1 MATLKHIASKN
12 SDYTAIEAYLV
23 YQHDAF
29 TGKQLLDE
37 QGKPKLRDSYL
48 LDTLECGDFSFATA
62 CLLAN
67 RKYGKNTQH
76 GDIKSHQYIISFDPR
91 DAANNGLTMEKAQA
105 LGLKFCEENFPG
117 HPAIV
122 CTHPDGHNHSG
133 NIHVHI
139 VIGSIRTREVERKS
153 YMQKPRDWR
162 EGMKHSSTAQT
173 MRHLRVE
180 VMELCEGAG
189 LYQIDLLNG
198 SKERVSEAEYWA
210 RRRGQLK
217 LDRENAALTAAG
229 QPPRQKKFETVK
241 DTLRRQIS
249 SVLYR
254 ATSFEEFSD
263 RLMQQYGIT
272 VKESR
277 GQLSYLPSGRTKFI
291 RAKHLGD
298 KFDKAAVLATLQA
311 NAERKP
317 KAQFKQDTIGKRS
330 VRMINL
336 KIDPEFQ
343 SQIPPLTDDE
353 FKQLEENILKEG
365 KLISPLIVW
374 NNTLVDGH
382 NRYAILQKHPE
393 IYFSTIPLPFESRE
407 EVLAW
412 ICKNQLGRRNLTP
425 EQKKFLVGK
434 QYSIEHRK
442 PGGNGNNQ
450 YTTAT
455 QETVQEELC
464 QNDTIPPVSSETSIR
479 RKIAEQHHVS
489 ESYVSRSEKF
499 MKGVEIMEE
508 LVPGMQEKILSGQ
521 TKIRDADL
529 HRLAK
534 ADYIDR
540 QKIVDE
546 ILYPERKVEP
556 KPNTNGA
563 APEPG
568 KAPYMPM
575 LKIESVYDSDAYPKD
590 VRYEYVA
597 LENITTRFRTEF
609 DYQLKIMPDT
619 AQREV
624 ILEIIHKHK
633 EYLAFLE
640 SALAEDAQTA

>member
-1 MATLKHIASKN
+1 MATLKHISSKN

-67 RKYGKNTQH
+67 RKYSKNTQRD
-76 GDIKSHQYIISFDPR
+76 DIKSHQYVISFDPR
-91 DAANNGLTMEKAQA
+91 DAADNGLTMEKAQA

-139 VIGSIRTREVERKS
+139 VIGSVRTREVERKP

-162 EGMKHSSTAQT
+162 EGLKHSSTAQT

-229 QPPRQKKFETVK
+229 QQTTQTKFETAK
-241 DTLRRQIS
+241 ETLRKQIS

-254 ATSFEEFSD
+254 ATSFEDFSD
-263 RLMQQYGIT
+263 RLMQQHGIA

-277 GQLSYLPSGRTKFI
+277 GRLSYLPAGRTKFI

-317 KAQFKQDTIGKRS
+317 KAQFKQDTIGKLIDIQAKLAAGKGTGYERWAKKY
-330 VRMINL
+330 NL
-336 KIDPEFQ
+336 KAMAQTLILLQEKDLLNEDALNQRIAELENKYHDSLAVVKDLEGRMKFNKELRYHVAAYTSTKEQFNTAKRPAAFEEQ
-343 SQIPPLTDDE
+343 HCAELTAYRVAGAY
-353 FKQLEENILKEG
+353 FKANNITKLPSPKKLEAEYAQLASEKAKFYEQYKEAKEELLKL
-365 KLISPLIVW
+365 KTAKQNVAS
-374 NNTLVDGH
+374 
-382 NRYAILQKHPE
+382 
-393 IYFSTIPLPFESRE
+393 FFRE
-407 EVLAW
+407 E
-412 ICKNQLGRRNLTP
+412 
-425 EQKKFLVGK
+425 EQ
-434 QYSIEHRK
+434 
-442 PGGNGNNQ
+442 
-450 YTTAT
+450 T
-455 QETVQEELC
+455 QQE
-464 QNDTIPPVSSETSIR
+464 R
-479 RKIAEQHHVS
+479 
-489 ESYVSRSEKF
+489 
-499 MKGVEIMEE
+499 
-508 LVPGMQEKILSGQ
+508 
-521 TKIRDADL
+521 
-529 HRLAK
+529 
-534 ADYIDR
+534 
-540 QKIVDE
+540 
-546 ILYPERKVEP
+546 
-556 KPNTNGA
+556 
-563 APEPG
+563 
-568 KAPYMPM
+568 
-575 LKIESVYDSDAYPKD
+575 
-590 VRYEYVA
+590 
-597 LENITTRFRTEF
+597 
-609 DYQLKIMPDT
+609 
-619 AQREV
+619 
-624 ILEIIHKHK
+624 
-633 EYLAFLE
+633 
-640 SALAEDAQTA
+640 